1 MTTQPQ
7 TLVVQLPDALPANGA
22 GSPAPSQGAGG
33 LQDRRT
39 PPRPSRGQRRTRGM
53 PGVPLAVG
61 AVNVATAAGAE
72 ATMAGG
78 PLAGVAIGGAALAAG
93 VYAMR
98 SNGRYRRGSGTGA
111 AAIRRAMGTGPVR
124 TTRTNAPGPTGRTV
138 PGPRTSRTG
147 LGLGGPIPRTSGP
160 RTSPAG
166 PGRTSGVDQ
175 PSTRRTRRG
184 LLGRTTDQGVGP
196 GGKAGRTT
204 RTGRTRG
211 VHAAGPGRARK
222 AFRSVGQG
230 FTAARRG
237 VSRAGVGTAAFTRK
251 ASGTA
256 KKGWGKTAPVRRVTK
271 TGIKKLG
278 GRVLWP
284 GIVAG
289 LATLRRRSIKAGLD
303 AWRRKRNPGASPD
316 STEVGSKVR
325 DRKFNPAGEGLGRA
339 TATGGGTTMG
349 VPAFVQSSAEM
360 MGAATVYAPEG
371 MMQVGNDLSQI
382 PEALKNVA
390 EALRIMTQRS
400 NDEDPISPAI
410 ITKMGEIYKGLA
422 ALAASAEDL
431 GPMFKTLHNV
441 DIQRIEQPR
450 RNEHKWDVSANR

>member
-7 TLVVQLPDALPANGA
+7 TLVVQLPDTLPANGT
-22 GSPAPSQGAGG
+22 GSSTPSRGAGG
-33 LQDRRT
+33 LQAGRT
-39 PPRPSRGQRRTRGM
+39 PSRPSRGQRRTRGM

-124 TTRTNAPGPTGRTV
+124 TSRTNAPGPTGRTV
-138 PGPRTSRTG
+138 PGPRTTG
-147 LGLGGPIPRTSGP
+147 LGLGGPTP
-160 RTSPAG
+160 RTSPVG
-166 PGRTSGVDQ
+166 PGRTSRTNGVDQ

-184 LLGRTTDQGVGP
+184 LLGRTTDQGAGP
-196 GGKAGRTT
+196 GGKAGRTS
-204 RTGRTRG
+204 RTKG
-211 VHAAGPGRARK
+211 VHAAGPGRTRK
-222 AFRSVGQG
+222 TLRSVGQG
-230 FTAARRG
+230 FASTGRG
-237 VSRAGVGTAAFTRK
+237 VKRAGVGTAAFTRK

-289 LATLRRRSIKAGLD
+289 LATLRRRSIKAGFD

-325 DRKFNPAGEGLGRA
+325 DRKFNPADAGLGRA

-349 VPAFVQSSAEM
+349 APAFVQSSAEM

-400 NDEDPISPAI
+400 NDEDPINPAI

-422 ALAASAEDL
+422 ALAASAEEL
-431 GPMFKTLHNV
+431 GPMFKNLHNV